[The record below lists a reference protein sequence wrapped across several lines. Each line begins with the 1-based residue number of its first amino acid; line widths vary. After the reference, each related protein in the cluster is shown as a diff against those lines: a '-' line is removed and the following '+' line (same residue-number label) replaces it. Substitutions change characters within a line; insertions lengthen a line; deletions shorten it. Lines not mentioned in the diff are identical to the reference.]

1 MAIESSILSLER
13 VDHGVFPINDPG
25 RASRFWSRFTG
36 ARIWWSLIISIAGL
50 FLSVPPAASQPVRG
64 AFPSPSVQILPMM
77 VAQEKGFYKREGLD
91 LELIFVRGASTAVQA
106 LLANQIHFIFSV
118 GPQMPAVWEGND
130 IMLLAQ
136 QVGRPTFS
144 LVVTPDIYKIADL
157 KGKKIGVTFGGSTA
171 AGTKA
176 LLELNKINP
185 DKEVEHIS
193 LPGNE
198 PKIAALKQGI
208 ISAALLAP
216 PADFLAM
223 KSGMKRLV
231 SLADVFKDT
240 AFTGLAATSKT
251 IKENPQ
257 MVKRM
262 VRAIVRSVIYTR
274 DNPEDALQIIA
285 KRLGLSRDAALDAYQ
300 MIRAAL
306 IPVPTERG
314 VELMAEWQAIAL
326 NTKPKRKPAE
336 YMDLRFVNEVMAELG
351 QK

>member
-1 MAIESSILSLER
+1 MWRITVLSLLILLNIIESA
-13 VDHGVFPINDPG
+13 
-25 RASRFWSRFTG
+25 RA
-36 ARIWWSLIISIAGL
+36 
-50 FLSVPPAASQPVRG
+50 QPVRG

-77 VAQEKGFYKREGLD
+77 VAQERGFFKREGLD

-106 LLANQIHFIFSV
+106 LIANQIHFIFSI
-118 GPQMPAVWEGND
+118 GPQMPAVWEGHD
-130 IMLLAQ
+130 IILLAQ

-144 LVVTPDIYKIADL
+144 LVVTPDIHKIADL

-185 DKEVEHIS
+185 DKDVEYIG

-198 PKIAALKQGI
+198 PKIAAMKQGI

-216 PADFLAM
+216 PADYLAM
-223 KSGMKRLV
+223 KSGLKRLV
-231 SLADVFKDT
+231 SLADIFKDT
-240 AFTGLAATSKT
+240 AFTGLAAHSRT

-262 VRAIVRSVIYTR
+262 VRAIVRSVLHTR
-274 DNPEDALQIIA
+274 DNPEDALQVLI
-285 KRLGLSRDAALDAYQ
+285 KRLGLERDAAQDAYQ
-300 MIRAAL
+300 MIKDAL
-306 IPVPTERG
+306 VPVPTEKG
-314 VELMAEWQAIAL
+314 VELMAQWQAIAL
-326 NTKPKRKPAE
+326 NIKPKRKPAE
-336 YMDLRFVNEVMAELG
+336 YMDLRFVNEAMAELA

>member
-1 MAIESSILSLER
+1 MWRTLVNSMIMFC
-13 VDHGVFPINDPG
+13 G
-25 RASRFWSRFTG
+25 
-36 ARIWWSLIISIAGL
+36 
-50 FLSVPPAASQPVRG
+50 SVTVALAQPVRG

-77 VAQEKGFYKREGLD
+77 VAQERGFYKRESLD

-106 LLANQIHFIFSV
+106 LIANQIQFIFSI

-144 LVVTPDIYKIADL
+144 MVVTPDIQKISDL

-185 DKEVEHIS
+185 DKDVEYIG

-198 PKIAALKQGI
+198 PKIAAMKQGI

-216 PADFLAM
+216 PADYLAM
-223 KSGMKRLV
+223 KAGLKRLV
-231 SLADVFKDT
+231 SLADIFKDT
-240 AFTGLAATSKT
+240 AFTGLAANRKT
-251 IKENPQ
+251 ISENPQ

-262 VRAIVRSVIYTR
+262 VRAIVRSVLHTR
-274 DNPEDALQIIA
+274 DNPEDAMQVLT
-285 KRLGLSRDAALDAYQ
+285 KRLGLDREAAQDAYQ
-300 MIRAAL
+300 MIKDAL
-306 IPVPTERG
+306 VPVPTEKG
-314 VELMAEWQAIAL
+314 VDLMAQWQAIAL
-326 NTKPKRKPAE
+326 NIKPKRKPAE

>member
-1 MAIESSILSLER
+1 MWPAVVIFL
-13 VDHGVFPINDPG
+13 VGFFAGV
-25 RASRFWSRFTG
+25 S
-36 ARIWWSLIISIAGL
+36 
-50 FLSVPPAASQPVRG
+50 PAVSQPVRG
-64 AFPSPSVQILPMM
+64 AFPSPSIQILPMM
-77 VAQEKGFYKREGLD
+77 VGTERGFYKREGLD
-91 LELIFVRGASTAVQA
+91 MELIFVRGASTAVQA
-106 LLANQIHFIFSV
+106 LLANQIQFIFSV

-144 LVVTPDIYKIADL
+144 LVVTPDIQKIADL

-176 LLELNKINP
+176 LLELNKINS
-185 DKEVEHIS
+185 DKDVEYIS

-198 PKIAALKQGI
+198 PKIAAMKQGI

-216 PADFLAM
+216 PADYLAM
-223 KSGMKRLV
+223 KAGMKRLL

-240 AFTGLAATSKT
+240 AFTGLAATART

-262 VRAIVRSVIYTR
+262 VRAIVRSVIHTR
-274 DNPEDALQIIA
+274 DNPEDALQVA
-285 KRLGLSRDAALDAYQ
+285 MKRLGMERDAAQDAYQ
-300 MIRAAL
+300 MIREAL
-306 IPVPTERG
+306 VPVPTEKG
-314 VELMAEWQAIAL
+314 VELMAQWQAIAL
-326 NTKPKRKPAE
+326 NTKPKRKPSE
-336 YMDLRFVNEVMAELG
+336 YMDLRFVNEVMLELG

>member
-1 MAIESSILSLER
+1 MIMICGSFA
-13 VDHGVFPINDPG
+13 V
-25 RASRFWSRFTG
+25 
-36 ARIWWSLIISIAGL
+36 ARG
-50 FLSVPPAASQPVRG
+50 QPVRG

-77 VAQEKGFYKREGLD
+77 VAQERGFFKREGLD

-106 LLANQIHFIFSV
+106 LIANQIHFIFSI

-130 IMLLAQ
+130 IILLAQ

-144 LVVTPDIYKIADL
+144 LVVTPDIQKIADL

-185 DKEVEHIS
+185 DKGVEYIG

-198 PKIAALKQGI
+198 PKIAAMKQGI

-216 PADFLAM
+216 PADYLAM
-223 KSGMKRLV
+223 KSGLKRLV
-231 SLADVFKDT
+231 SLADIFKDT
-240 AFTGLAATSKT
+240 AFTGLAANRKT
-251 IKENPQ
+251 IIENPQ

-262 VRAIVRSVIYTR
+262 VRAIVRSVLHTR
-274 DNPEDALQIIA
+274 DNPEDALQVLT
-285 KRLGLSRDAALDAYQ
+285 KRLGLERDAAQDAYQ
-300 MIRAAL
+300 MIKDAL
-306 IPVPTERG
+306 VPVPTEKG
-314 VELMAEWQAIAL
+314 VELMAQWQAIAL
-326 NTKPKRKPAE
+326 NIKPKRKPAE

>member
-1 MAIESSILSLER
+1 MFRIVLISLFC
-13 VDHGVFPINDPG
+13 VVLGSD
-25 RASRFWSRFTG
+25 RA
-36 ARIWWSLIISIAGL
+36 AG
-50 FLSVPPAASQPVRG
+50 QPVRG
-64 AFPSPSVQILPMM
+64 AFPSPSIQILPLM
-77 VAQEKGFYKREGLD
+77 VATERGFFKREGLE
-91 LELIFVRGASTAVQA
+91 LELVFVRGASTAVQA
-106 LLANQIHFIFSV
+106 LLANQIHFIFSI

-144 LVVTPDIYKIADL
+144 LVVTPDIQKIADL
-157 KGKKIGVTFGGSTA
+157 KGKKLGVTFGGSTA

-185 DKEVEHIS
+185 DKDVEYIS

-198 PKIAALKQGI
+198 PKIAAMKQGI
-208 ISAALLAP
+208 ISGALLAP
-216 PADFLAM
+216 PSDYLAM

-262 VRAIVRSVIYTR
+262 VRAIVRGVIHTR
-274 DNPEDALQIIA
+274 DNSEDALLVSM
-285 KRLGLSRDAALDAYQ
+285 KRLGLDRDAAQDAYQ
-300 MIRAAL
+300 MIREAL
-306 IPVPTERG
+306 VPLPTEKG
-314 VELMAEWQAIAL
+314 VELMAQWQAIAL
-326 NTKPKRKPAE
+326 NMKPKRKPSE
-336 YMDLRFVNEVMAELG
+336 YMDLRFANEVMAELG

>member
-1 MAIESSILSLER
+1 MWRTIVTSMIMVCGSFTVA
-13 VDHGVFPINDPG
+13 
-25 RASRFWSRFTG
+25 RAE
-36 ARIWWSLIISIAGL
+36 
-50 FLSVPPAASQPVRG
+50 PVRG

-77 VAQEKGFYKREGLD
+77 VAQERGFYKREGLD

-106 LLANQIHFIFSV
+106 LIANQIHFIFSI

-144 LVVTPDIYKIADL
+144 MVVTPDIQKIADL

-185 DKEVEHIS
+185 DKDVEYIS

-198 PKIAALKQGI
+198 PKIAAMKQGI

-216 PADFLAM
+216 PADYLAM
-223 KSGMKRLV
+223 KAGLKRLV
-231 SLADVFKDT
+231 SLADIFKDT
-240 AFTGLAATSKT
+240 AFTGLAANRKT
-251 IKENPQ
+251 IVENPQ

-262 VRAIVRSVIYTR
+262 VRAIVRAVLHTR
-274 DNPEDALQIIA
+274 DNPEDAMQVLT
-285 KRLGLSRDAALDAYQ
+285 KRLGLDREAAQDAYQ
-300 MIRAAL
+300 MIKDAL
-306 IPVPTERG
+306 VPVPTEKG
-314 VELMAEWQAIAL
+314 VDLMAQWQAIAL
-326 NTKPKRKPAE
+326 NVKPKRKPAE

>member
-1 MAIESSILSLER
+1 VICGSFTVA
-13 VDHGVFPINDPG
+13 
-25 RASRFWSRFTG
+25 RA
-36 ARIWWSLIISIAGL
+36 
-50 FLSVPPAASQPVRG
+50 QPVRG

-77 VAQEKGFYKREGLD
+77 VAQERGFFKREELD

-106 LLANQIHFIFSV
+106 LIANQIHFIFSI
-118 GPQMPAVWEGND
+118 GPQMPAVWEGHD
-130 IMLLAQ
+130 IILLAQ

-144 LVVTPDIYKIADL
+144 LVVTPDIHKIADL

-185 DKEVEHIS
+185 DKDVEYIG

-198 PKIAALKQGI
+198 PKIAAMKQGI

-216 PADFLAM
+216 PADYLAM
-223 KSGMKRLV
+223 KSGLKRLV
-231 SLADVFKDT
+231 SLADIFKDT
-240 AFTGLAATSKT
+240 AFTGLAAHSKT

-262 VRAIVRSVIYTR
+262 VRAIVRSVLHTR
-274 DNPEDALQIIA
+274 DNPEDALQVLI
-285 KRLGLSRDAALDAYQ
+285 KRLGLERDAAQDAYQ
-300 MIRAAL
+300 MIKDAL
-306 IPVPTERG
+306 VPVPTEKG
-314 VELMAEWQAIAL
+314 VELMAQWQAIAL
-326 NTKPKRKPAE
+326 NIKPKRKPAE
-336 YMDLRFVNEVMAELG
+336 YMDLRFVNEAMAELA

>member
-1 MAIESSILSLER
+1 MWPAVVIFL
-13 VDHGVFPINDPG
+13 VGFFAGV
-25 RASRFWSRFTG
+25 S
-36 ARIWWSLIISIAGL
+36 
-50 FLSVPPAASQPVRG
+50 PAVSQPVRG
-64 AFPSPSVQILPMM
+64 AFPSPSIQILPMM
-77 VAQEKGFYKREGLD
+77 VGAERGFYKREGLD
-91 LELIFVRGASTAVQA
+91 MELIFVRGASTAVQA
-106 LLANQIHFIFSV
+106 LLANQIQFIFSV

-144 LVVTPDIYKIADL
+144 LVVTPDIQKIADL

-185 DKEVEHIS
+185 DKDVEYIS

-198 PKIAALKQGI
+198 PKIAAMKQGI

-216 PADFLAM
+216 PADYLAM
-223 KSGMKRLV
+223 KAGMKRLL

-240 AFTGLAATSKT
+240 AFTGLAATART

-262 VRAIVRSVIYTR
+262 VRAIVRSVIHTR
-274 DNPEDALQIIA
+274 DNPEDALQVA
-285 KRLGLSRDAALDAYQ
+285 MKRLGMERDAAQDAYQ
-300 MIRAAL
+300 MIREAL
-306 IPVPTERG
+306 VPVPTEKG
-314 VELMAEWQAIAL
+314 VELMAQWQAIAL
-326 NTKPKRKPAE
+326 NTKPKRKPSE
-336 YMDLRFVNEVMAELG
+336 YMDLRFVNEVDGGAWTKMTTRL
-351 QK
+351 

>member
-1 MAIESSILSLER
+1 MWRTL
-13 VDHGVFPINDPG
+13 V
-25 RASRFWSRFTG
+25 T
-36 ARIWWSLIISIAGL
+36 
-50 FLSVPPAASQPVRG
+50 SVIMICGSFIVAHAQPVRG

-77 VAQEKGFYKREGLD
+77 VAQERGFFKREGLD

-106 LLANQIHFIFSV
+106 LIANQIHFIFSI
-118 GPQMPAVWEGND
+118 GPQMPAVWEGHD

-144 LVVTPDIYKIADL
+144 LVVTPDIHKIADL

-176 LLELNKINP
+176 LLELNKLNP
-185 DKEVEHIS
+185 DKDVEYIG

-198 PKIAALKQGI
+198 PKIAAMKQGI

-216 PADFLAM
+216 PADYLAM
-223 KSGMKRLV
+223 KSGLKRLV
-231 SLADVFKDT
+231 SLADIFKDT
-240 AFTGLAATSKT
+240 AFTGLAAHSKT

-262 VRAIVRSVIYTR
+262 VRAIVRSVLHTR
-274 DNPEDALQIIA
+274 DNPEDALQVLI
-285 KRLGLSRDAALDAYQ
+285 KRLGLERDAAQDAYQ
-300 MIRAAL
+300 MIKDAL
-306 IPVPTERG
+306 VPVPTEKG
-314 VELMAEWQAIAL
+314 VELMAQWQAIAL
-326 NTKPKRKPAE
+326 NIKPKRKPAE
-336 YMDLRFVNEVMAELG
+336 YMDLRFVNEAMAELA

>member
-1 MAIESSILSLER
+1 MWPAVVIFL
-13 VDHGVFPINDPG
+13 VGFFAGV
-25 RASRFWSRFTG
+25 S
-36 ARIWWSLIISIAGL
+36 
-50 FLSVPPAASQPVRG
+50 PAVSQPVRG
-64 AFPSPSVQILPMM
+64 AFPSPSIQILPMM
-77 VAQEKGFYKREGLD
+77 VGAERGFYKREGLD
-91 LELIFVRGASTAVQA
+91 MELIFVRGASTAVQA
-106 LLANQIHFIFSV
+106 LLANQIQFIFSV

-144 LVVTPDIYKIADL
+144 LVVTPDIQKIADL

-185 DKEVEHIS
+185 DKDVEYIS

-198 PKIAALKQGI
+198 PKIAAMKQGI

-216 PADFLAM
+216 PADYLAM
-223 KSGMKRLV
+223 KAGMKRLL

-240 AFTGLAATSKT
+240 AFTGLAATART

-262 VRAIVRSVIYTR
+262 VRAIVRSVIHTR
-274 DNPEDALQIIA
+274 DNPEDALQVA
-285 KRLGLSRDAALDAYQ
+285 MKRLGMERDAAQDAYQ
-300 MIRAAL
+300 MIREAL
-306 IPVPTERG
+306 VPVPTEKG
-314 VELMAEWQAIAL
+314 VELMAQWQAIAL
-326 NTKPKRKPAE
+326 NTKPKRKPSE
-336 YMDLRFVNEVMAELG
+336 YMDLRFVNEVMVELG

>member
-1 MAIESSILSLER
+1 MRQSAILTALLF
-13 VDHGVFPINDPG
+13 VLAVGQ
-25 RASRFWSRFTG
+25 
-36 ARIWWSLIISIAGL
+36 ARGEA
-50 FLSVPPAASQPVRG
+50 VRG
-64 AFPSPSVQILPMM
+64 AFPSPSVQILPML
-77 VAQEKGFYKREGLD
+77 VGQERGFYKREGLEM
-91 LELIFVRGASTAVQA
+91 ELVFVRGASTAVQA

-130 IMLLAQ
+130 IILLAQ

-144 LVVTPDIYKIADL
+144 LVVTPDIQKISDL
-157 KGKKIGVTFGGSTA
+157 KGKRLGVTFGGSTA

-185 DKEVEHIS
+185 DKDVEYIS

-198 PKIAALKQGI
+198 PKIAALKQGL
-208 ISAALLAP
+208 ISGALLAP
-216 PADFLAM
+216 PADYLAM

-231 SLADVFKDT
+231 SLAEVFKDT

-251 IKENPQ
+251 IRENPQ

-262 VRAIVRSVIYTR
+262 VRAIVRSVIHTR
-274 DNPEDALQIIA
+274 DNPEDAIQISI
-285 KRLGLSRDAALDAYQ
+285 KVLKMDREAAQDAYQ
-300 MIRAAL
+300 MIREAL
-306 IPVPTERG
+306 VPVPTEKG
-314 VELMAEWQAIAL
+314 VELMAQWQAIAL